1 MDKKNI
7 TFGVICIVAAFAA
20 LILGQKFNPAPVA
33 PIPSASSA
41 AAKPVDAT
49 TGAAPTATTPG
60 ATVAS
65 PAATPGSPALS
76 AIVKDAPAAA
86 VTTLENDFITVS
98 FTNYGGAIR
107 DIALRKFPAELGH
120 PLPYVFNAVH
130 TDPMLGFVDLPGLD
144 QHTGFELVS
153 SSATEIVYRA
163 VYNGEIEVTR
173 HYSLVATPLAASDD
187 SHDPYQLRSE
197 TTFRNLTDK
206 PASLTRFA
214 LSLGTSAPVNDTVYG
229 REVTTGY
236 SDGKSQTFLSRSKL
250 DGGSG
255 FLGIGASEMKP
266 MVLTSANIGWASV
279 DNQFF
284 VSILTPDVPG
294 VGLVSNR
301 VKLVPAAPDTDHHA
315 FGIAGATQ
323 FDLKPLPANGS
334 STLGLNFYVGP
345 KEYRRLSKSGVF
357 KADQDK
363 VMQFGIFKW
372 FSQLLLTLMTWVHS
386 GIPNWGVAIV
396 LTTLLLKV
404 VFLPFTLAASKSAKR
419 MQKIQ
424 PEMQAVREKFK
435 DNPQKL
441 QAATME
447 LFKKHKVNPLGGCFP
462 ILITMPFFFGFF
474 QMLRSAAELRFE
486 PFLWASDLSA
496 PDTVGHV
503 FGLPINI
510 MPILMGATTIISMRL
525 TPQPSV
531 DNAQAK
537 MMKIMPWFFML
548 LCYNFSCALALYST
562 INGLFTIGQQL
573 VINRM
578 KDEGDVASPAGMAI
592 EDAAALAG
600 KPMKNVTPKKK
611 K

>member
-1 MDKKNI
+1 MDKKNL
-7 TFGVICIVAAFAA
+7 TFGIICIIAAFAVFFV
-20 LILGQKFNPAPVA
+20 GQKFAPPPPATPPPVSNA
-33 PIPSASSA
+33 VVKSVDAATGASAVTASPGASAVNSASSTSFNA
-41 AAKPVDAT
+41 IAKDVPAT
-49 TGAAPTATTPG
+49 
-60 ATVAS
+60 
-65 PAATPGSPALS
+65 
-76 AIVKDAPAAA
+76 AI
-86 VTTLENDFITVS
+86 TTLENDFITVH
-98 FTNYGGAIR
+98 FTNFGGAIR

-130 TDPMLGFVDLPGLD
+130 TDPMLAFVDFPGLD
-144 QHTGFELVS
+144 HNTAFELVS
-153 SSATEIVYRA
+153 SSATEVVYRA
-163 VYNGEIEVTR
+163 VFNDELEVTR
-173 HYSLVATPLAASDD
+173 RYSLVATPLAAGDD
-187 SHDPYQLRSE
+187 THDPYQLRHE
-197 TTFRNLTDK
+197 TTFRNLTAK
-206 PASLTRFA
+206 PASLPRFA
-214 LSLGTSAPVNDTVYG
+214 LSLGTTAPISNTVYG
-229 REVTTGY
+229 QQVSTGY
-236 SDGKSQTFLSRSKL
+236 SDGNSQTFILRSKL

-255 FLGIGASEMKP
+255 FLGIGASETKASL
-266 MVLTSANIGWASV
+266 LTSTAVAWASV

-284 VSILTPDVPG
+284 VGILTPDVPG
-294 VGLVSNR
+294 VGMISNR
-301 VKLVPAAPDTDHHA
+301 VKLISNAPDAQRDA
-315 FGIAGATQ
+315 FGISGAAQ
-323 FDLKPLPANGS
+323 FDLKPLAANAS

-345 KEYRRLSKSGVF
+345 KEYRRLSKSDVF
-357 KADQDK
+357 KANQDK
-363 VMQFGIFKW
+363 VMQFGLFKW

-386 GIPNWGVAIV
+386 GIPNWGVAII

-404 VFLPFTLAASKSAKR
+404 IFLPFTLAASRSAKR

-486 PFLWASDLSA
+486 PFLWAQDLSA
-496 PDTVGHV
+496 ADTVGHV

-548 LCYNFSCALALYST
+548 LCYQFSCALALYST

-578 KDEGDVASPAGMAI
+578 KDEGDVASPAGMAV

-600 KPMKNVTPKKK
+600 KPMKNVTPPKKK

>member
-1 MDKKNI
+1 M
-7 TFGVICIVAAFAA
+7 
-20 LILGQKFNPAPVA
+20 
-33 PIPSASSA
+33 
-41 AAKPVDAT
+41 
-49 TGAAPTATTPG
+49 
-60 ATVAS
+60 
-65 PAATPGSPALS
+65 
-76 AIVKDAPAAA
+76 
-86 VTTLENDFITVS
+86 
-98 FTNYGGAIR
+98 
-107 DIALRKFPAELGH
+107 RKFPAVLGKPEL
-120 PLPYVFNAVH
+120 YVFNAVH
-130 TDPMLGFVDLPGLD
+130 TDPMLGFVDFPGLD
-144 QHTGFELVS
+144 RNTGFELVS

-163 VYNGEIEVTR
+163 VFSGQIEVTR
-173 HYSLVATPLAASDD
+173 RYSLVATPLAAGDD
-187 SHDPYQLRSE
+187 SHDPYQIRSE
-197 TTFRNLTDK
+197 TTFRNLTGK
-206 PASLTRFA
+206 TASLTRFA
-214 LSLGTSAPVNDTVYG
+214 LSLGTTAPISDTVYG
-229 REVTTGY
+229 QQVTTGY
-236 SDGKSQTFLSRSKL
+236 SDGNSQTFIPRSKL

-255 FLGIGASEMKP
+255 FLGIGASETKP
-266 MVLTSANIGWASV
+266 SLLTSTAVAWASV

-284 VSILTPDVPG
+284 VGILTPDTPG
-294 VGLVSNR
+294 VGLISSR
-301 VKLVPAAPDTDHHA
+301 VKLIPSAPDTQRTA
-315 FGIAGATQ
+315 FGISGAAQ

-363 VMQFGIFKW
+363 VMQFGFFKYIGF

-386 GIPNWGVAIV
+386 GIPNWGVAII

-486 PFLWASDLSA
+486 PFLWAPDLASA
-496 PDTVGHV
+496 DTIGHV

-537 MMKIMPWFFML
+537 MMKFMPWFFML
-548 LCYNFSCALALYST
+548 LCYSFSCALALYST
-562 INGLFTIGQQL
+562 VNGLFTIGQQL

-578 KDEGDVASPAGMAI
+578 KDEGDVASPAGMAM
-592 EDAAALAG
+592 EDAAALTG